1 MVCLSCET
9 PFFHTIFGLVM
20 IPTVIPTICSLFPQI
35 GMNPLTMTGVFE
47 LVSAVNNE
55 RSEMEYIS
63 FEGVPISRRIAYT
76 AEMISKEREFS
87 MDHGGIIDT
96 EDVMGK
102 QIGELYTGFENHK
115 KGHYI
120 TTRVEKLQ
128 N

>member
-1 MVCLSCET
+1 
-9 PFFHTIFGLVM
+9 
-20 IPTVIPTICSLFPQI
+20 
-35 GMNPLTMTGVFE
+35 MTGVFE

-76 AEMISKEREFS
+76 AEMISKVREFS

-128 N
+128 DWHTSILLLVDNLQDGKTWS